1 MMQFARRTSLV
12 VVLLLAACTSPPTWT
27 FWKET
32 ELTARDGRVI
42 DVTRQSVEGKLDRT
56 ACALVQP
63 QHEERQQGI
72 EPPEVPAIGGAPP
85 RNDGRRIA
93 HVKFHD
99 IA

>member
-63 QHEERQQGI
+63 QHEERQ
-72 EPPEVPAIGGAPP
+72 
-85 RNDGRRIA
+85 RRADDLTASLERQLI
-93 HVKFHD
+93 
-99 IA
+99 

>member
-42 DVTRQSVEGKLDRT
+42 DVTRKVSKGSSTARRARWCSLSTRSVSVERMT
-56 ACALVQP
+56 
-63 QHEERQQGI
+63 
-72 EPPEVPAIGGAPP
+72 
-85 RNDGRRIA
+85 
-93 HVKFHD
+93 
-99 IA
+99 